1 MKYLKVIL
9 FSVMVLFVLSACSN
23 KTYDNAIEKGLD
35 SLEGK
40 NYSKAISYFE
50 IALEENKDSTEANSY
65 LEQAVL
71 LNEVNDFLTK
81 EDFDQALN
89 TIFKIEKLDDL
100 LSIVTTQTNDFK
112 VQITQK
118 QQNLVYEDELE
129 SIRVLIENK
138 EYDPAESKLETLKN
152 LLADNSDYISKL
164 EETSKILAE
173 AKANN
178 KGPEVNTKV
187 EETSDSKQT
196 EAFTYHTYT
205 NTRFGFSVQYPTSF
219 IEGPAPTNNDGRE
232 FSNEESTIVASG
244 SHINIIEDNETIEK
258 YYNQALENVSGS
270 VAYQRV
276 GNDWYVLSYKSGSN
290 TVYQKAMI
298 NDDCIFTLIIT
309 YPGSQQEKYDEMVTQ
324 IADTFTPGHMD

>member
-100 LSIVTTQTNDFK
+100 LSVVTTQTNDFK

-118 QQNLVYEDELE
+118 QKNLVYEDELE

-152 LLADNSDYISKL
+152 LLADNSDYTSKL

-196 EAFTYHTYT
+196 ESFTYHTYT

-232 FSNEESTIVASG
+232 FSNEESTIVAFG

>member
-100 LSIVTTQTNDFK
+100 L
-112 VQITQK
+112 
-118 QQNLVYEDELE
+118 
-129 SIRVLIENK
+129 
-138 EYDPAESKLETLKN
+138 
-152 LLADNSDYISKL
+152 
-164 EETSKILAE
+164 
-173 AKANN
+173 
-178 KGPEVNTKV
+178 
-187 EETSDSKQT
+187 
-196 EAFTYHTYT
+196 
-205 NTRFGFSVQYPTSF
+205 
-219 IEGPAPTNNDGRE
+219 
-232 FSNEESTIVASG
+232 
-244 SHINIIEDNETIEK
+244 
-258 YYNQALENVSGS
+258 AL
-270 VAYQRV
+270 
-276 GNDWYVLSYKSGSN
+276 
-290 TVYQKAMI
+290 
-298 NDDCIFTLIIT
+298 
-309 YPGSQQEKYDEMVTQ
+309 
-324 IADTFTPGHMD
+324 